1 MVELIDYTIRKAR
14 KEHICGYC
22 LGSINKGEEYIRQC
36 CKNEDLGIYTFKAH
50 TKCQELA
57 DYLLEENYVE
67 LDYLDAD
74 EFYTGIKE
82 FLRDWICPKCGN
94 WNKELRECE
103 PEIDSIECID
113 KILEFS
119 EKYNIIYDNKNMRM
133 KAMEKI
139 E

>member
-1 MVELIDYTIRKAR
+1 MVELINQTIRKAR
-14 KEHICGYC
+14 KEHVCDYC

-36 CKNEDLGIYTFKAH
+36 CKNEYSGIYTFKAH
-50 TKCQELA
+50 TKCQELV

-67 LDYLDAD
+67 PDYLDAD

-82 FLRDWICPKCGN
+82 FLRDWICPKCEN
-94 WNKELRECE
+94 WNEELRECE

-119 EKYNIIYDNKNMRM
+119 EKYNIIYDDKNMRM
-133 KAMEKI
+133 KVMEKI